1 MNTSVDKAEPIK
13 IFFLSFS
20 VKTIHTAL
28 PSTPPN
34 TFGMNWMLGLIAQ
47 NLWPITNTCLNSCRQ
62 TQTRILWKAF
72 PGCCYSSILLYYG
85 FGPDFCAHLPYS
97 NVHILY
103 VILLSMCYIHTLII
117 LQVDHHI
124 GSRSVEGAAAT
135 LPIRH
140 NKIHQL
146 NFLLFF
152 LLGFTI
158 PALCTI
164 LDRDLTVFDFVFIY
178 CCCL

>member
-1 MNTSVDKAEPIK
+1 
-13 IFFLSFS
+13 
-20 VKTIHTAL
+20 
-28 PSTPPN
+28 
-34 TFGMNWMLGLIAQ
+34 
-47 NLWPITNTCLNSCRQ
+47 
-62 TQTRILWKAF
+62 
-72 PGCCYSSILLYYG
+72 
-85 FGPDFCAHLPYS
+85 
-97 NVHILY
+97 
-103 VILLSMCYIHTLII
+103 MCYIHTLII